1 MLDIIG
7 PVTPV
12 DITTTEDV
20 SHIISVPVSNS
31 AAAIPVSVASDGGST
46 GYPIGWPD
54 LQQAGP
60 DGIEGYM
67 SITGLSDQSPTGVKI
82 AGLELVRSEAGRLPF
97 ELGLEANVGSPIFL
111 VPTQPLE
118 ISSTISGAGLSNDT
132 ITVFGNGSVF
142 SGGLSVYNSTGEES
156 STTSSTAPITV
167 RLKGDASGSEPGL
180 VRELCVTYIDPRR
193 HPGSES
199 PMQLQQC
206 DDSYISG
213 PIIANRSSSETQL
226 WRYEPAT
233 RELQPMIV
241 VMKITTEGPTQV
253 PHDAPTTTSSDIII
267 VETAPPISGSRSPST
282 VTADGDD
289 GDNRYT
295 QAIPSN
301 SAQLMHYLVRR
312 NEDTT
317 SSSESLEFAGWLTQ
331 QIVDPYSF
339 VAVPFVEPYSLVFA
353 PKGAS
358 IKQLRNKA
366 SRSPA

>member
-20 SHIISVPVSNS
+20 SHIVSVSDSSEAVP
-31 AAAIPVSVASDGGST
+31 IGVASDGGST

-54 LQQAGP
+54 PQQAGP

-67 SITGLSDQSPTGVKI
+67 SITGPSDQSPTGVKI
-82 AGLELVRSEAGRLPF
+82 AGLELVHSEAGHLPF

-118 ISSTISGAGLSNDT
+118 ISSTVYGAGLSNDT

-156 STTSSTAPITV
+156 STTSSTAPIMV
-167 RLKGDASGSEPGL
+167 RLKGGVSSSEPGL
-180 VRELCVTYIDPRR
+180 ARELCVTYIDPRR

-199 PMQLQQC
+199 PMQMQQC

-213 PIIANRSSSETQL
+213 PIIANRNSSETQF

-241 VMKITTEGPTQV
+241 VTKITIEDPAQV
-253 PHDAPTTTSSDIII
+253 PHDVPTTTSSDVMIAG
-267 VETAPPISGSRSPST
+267 TAHPISGSRSPST
-282 VTADGDD
+282 ATTEGDD
-289 GDNRYT
+289 GSGRYT
-295 QAIPSN
+295 QAIASN
-301 SAQLMHYLVRR
+301 AAQLVHYLVRR
-312 NEDTT
+312 NEDTM
-317 SSSESLEFAGWLTQ
+317 SSSESLELAGSVIQ
-331 QIVDPYSF
+331 QILDRYSF
-339 VAVPFVEPYSLVFA
+339 VAVPCVKPYSLVFV
-353 PKGAS
+353 PKGVS
-358 IKQLRNKA
+358 VKQLANKA
-366 SRSPA
+366 SGSPA